1 MRHSTP
7 DERERC
13 VSLYAGGALLKHL
26 EVVFGRPRPTIQ
38 RWIRRAGKKRGHK
51 FRGCWTAP
59 AELRA

>member
-1 MRHSTP
+1 M
-7 DERERC
+7 
-13 VSLYAGGALLKHL
+13 SLYAGGALLKHL